1 MNHPVLNI
9 KEEANKKGWK
19 FAYGTD
25 EFNNVLSTDIVYK
38 SLFLFPI
45 QRSRIFGNFGQF
57 VDWEYSTS
65 IMLAEKSNI
74 DELYYNKYFKRIEG
88 LFNELDIFLNNLTC
102 KYNYNITSY
111 NAQEVINQYDNNFD
125 AVRADITF
133 SIY

>member
-1 MNHPVLNI
+1 
-9 KEEANKKGWK
+9 
-19 FAYGTD
+19 
-25 EFNNVLSTDIVYK
+25 
-38 SLFLFPI
+38 
-45 QRSRIFGNFGQF
+45 
-57 VDWEYSTS
+57 
-65 IMLAEKSNI
+65 MLAEKSNI